1 MAAMETPLAGDE
13 LDELIAGEIA
23 RDPEFAD
30 VLDAAIRA
38 RELVRRLADLRIRSG
53 LTQAC
58 IAERIGTSQSAIARL
73 EAGDSDPRLSTVERY
88 AEAVGVTLDT
98 RPRQPA

>member
-1 MAAMETPLAGDE
+1 MERAEDGDD
-13 LDELIAGEIA
+13 LDELIGTETA

-38 RELVRRLADLRIRSG
+38 RQLVRSLADLRSRMG
-53 LTQAC
+53 FTQAR
-58 IAERIGTSQSAIARL
+58 IAKRIGTSQSAIARL

-98 RPRQPA
+98 RPRRPA